1 MKQVRRGILPGNS
14 KSLWDAVKIANDKNV
29 SGLPDTLFKD
39 GVELPN
45 NIIPTAFGDL
55 FYNKVKNITNET
67 LINPNVYNRHIKIT
81 NLIDFT
87 IAEENVGECFEL
99 N

>member
-14 KSLWDAVKIANDKNV
+14 KSLWDAVKIANDENV

-55 FYNKVKNITNET
+55 FYYKVTNITNET
-67 LINPNVYNRHIKIT
+67 LKSPNVYNGHIKIT
-81 NLIDFT
+81 NLIDFSIT
-87 IAEENVGECFEL
+87 EENVGNAL
-99 N
+99 KA